1 MNGGSAF
8 LAHWVTAGRLTAR
21 RRSSGYPSRGPVLG
35 KLPSVHNPLRSVAG
49 RTLRGGFMSEVN
61 DEVWIG
67 DWVALLPLTLS
78 TAEKHCLETIER
90 LASPLGAS
98 FSQLSEDTEEIDLVD
113 SLDRLEKG
121 RKFISVLPPS
131 FVGEETRYAITDTGK
146 LWLKRCEAATNDS
159 LLADDLVGLFHSFDE
174 PLKRRFTAFAA

>member
-49 RTLRGGFMSEVN
+49 RTLRGGLMSEVN
-61 DEVWIG
+61 DDEVWIG
-67 DWVALLPLTLS
+67 DWVALLPVTLS
-78 TAEKHCLETIER
+78 TAEKHCLKTIDR

-98 FSQLSEDTEEIDLVD
+98 FSELSEDNAEEIDLVN
-113 SLDRLEKG
+113 SLNR
-121 RKFISVLPPS
+121 
-131 FVGEETRYAITDTGK
+131 
-146 LWLKRCEAATNDS
+146 
-159 LLADDLVGLFHSFDE
+159 
-174 PLKRRFTAFAA
+174 